1 MRRGRRA
8 SAMGLHK
15 RDAEILERFRTL
27 LQTRGVR
34 VKRVIVY
41 GSRARGDN
49 DPDSDL
55 DVLVE
60 VAEADSAVR
69 RAVLDC
75 AWEAGYDDCV
85 VVAPTLFTTEEIER
99 GPESESVFVQ
109 SVLREGVAV

>member
-1 MRRGRRA
+1 
-8 SAMGLHK
+8 MGLHK
-15 RDAEILERFRTL
+15 RDGRIMERFRSL
-27 LQTRGVR
+27 LDARGVR
-34 VKRVIVY
+34 VERVIVY

-49 DPDSDL
+49 DPESDL

-60 VAEADSAVR
+60 VAEAASAVR

-85 VVAPTLFTTEEIER
+85 VVCPTLFTTEEMER

-109 SVLREGVAV
+109 RVLREGVAV